1 MPSKEIYGL
10 RAAADIAKVSPEA
23 MREWCER
30 YPIARREGRKW
41 VINRR
46 ALMKVVNA
54 YAFVGVRRKAASK

>member
-10 RAAADIAKVSPEA
+10 RNAADIANVSPEA

-46 ALMKVVNA
+46 ALLKVVNA
-54 YAFVGVRRKAASK
+54 YALVGVRRKAGDK